1 MDTNELWDVVIVGYG
16 VTGLAAA
23 MYAGRLEL
31 KTLLIGENPGGIITW
46 TDTVENYPGFIKL
59 TGQELVD
66 KLKAH
71 AAEYKVPMEY
81 GRIEKIQKNKDGTF
95 LLKGSENEYH
105 TKSVLIATG
114 TSVKKLEVKGLKQF
128 DNRGVQ
134 YCALCDGALFKG
146 KDMAVVGGSDSAAK
160 EAIVLS
166 RYARKVYLIYRGDKI
181 RPEPS
186 NRDRLAELSN
196 VEIVL
201 NTNVTEFL
209 GEKFLQKIK
218 LDKPYKGQ
226 TELDVNA
233 VFIAIGHTPLSDIVK
248 EIGVK
253 TNAHGEIII
262 DRDARTN
269 VPGIFAAGDV
279 VDTKFKQAI
288 VGVGEAV
295 VAVYS
300 AFLYVSA
307 KKK

>member
-1 MDTNELWDVVIVGYG
+1 MAPDELWDVVIVGYG

-31 KTLLIGENPGGIITW
+31 KTLLIGETPGGIITW
-46 TDTVENYPGFIKL
+46 TDVVENYPGFIKL

-71 AAEYKVPMEY
+71 ANEYNVPMEY
-81 GRIEKIQKNKDGTF
+81 GRIADIEKNPDGTF
-95 LLKGSENEYH
+95 LLKGTEGAYRA
-105 TKSVLIATG
+105 KSVIIATG
-114 TSVKKLEVKGLKQF
+114 TKVKKLEVTGLKQF

-146 KDMAVVGGSDSAAK
+146 KDVAVVGGSDSAAK

-166 RYARKVYLIYRGDKI
+166 RYARKVYLIYRGDSI

-186 NRDRLAELSN
+186 NRDRLKELPN
-196 VEIVL
+196 VELVL
-201 NTNVTEFL
+201 NTNITEFK
-209 GEKFLQKIK
+209 GEKFLQKVA
-218 LDKPYKGQ
+218 LDRPYKSQ
-226 TELDVNA
+226 QELDLSA
-233 VFIAIGHTPLSDIVK
+233 VFIAIGHIPLSEIVK
-248 EIGVK
+248 GLGVK
-253 TNAHGEIII
+253 TNPHGEIII
-262 DRDARTN
+262 DRDSRTN